1 MSSPFLKADVL
12 SLYQRLVPAPFL
24 QRLCRQAGLRQN
36 NRIYTLAV
44 VQWLMIG
51 QWLEGHGSLGQ
62 AVLELL
68 RGLPASFWPRLC
80 KRLQAWRSQTASLSS
95 NTAAYNQARH
105 RLPLSVVEHCCDH
118 IFEQLTV
125 QTAGVLPALGRR
137 AFIFDGTSVQLAP
150 SPALR
155 QAYPPGSNQHG
166 VSHWP
171 LLRMLVAHDLETGL
185 AMRPQWGPLNGP
197 HAVSEQ
203 RLLEEAIDRLPP
215 AALVVGDANFGV
227 FSVAYAASQR
237 GHAVVLRLT
246 AQRAQRLA
254 GGPLREQIDRRITWK
269 PTRQDRKTHPR
280 LPQDACVRGRLLVC
294 QVQPSNQT
302 PPFLLALFTTWDA
315 DQQQLLDVYGRRW
328 YIGVSRQG
336 HIVQSVKDRP
346 RPKDSGLV
354 AGEAPW
360 RESKTAEPSDNMLGK
375 EYAQRTRLQRA
386 VNADVASLHESPV
399 AETVYNARKQQGLA
413 ETSPIR
419 QLSPAGYQRRHG
431 VKEDVETG
439 EALGARRR
447 NLVEEMPAI
456 TVSGKCWHRH
466 QGGGSGRSTGD
477 GRAAKR
483 ARREGP
489 GPASIPSDKG
499 RQG

>member
-1 MSSPFLKADVL
+1 MSSPFLQADVL

-44 VQWLMIG
+44 VLWLMIG
-51 QWLEGHGSLGQ
+51 QWLEGHASLGQ

-68 RGLPASFWPRLC
+68 RGLPVSFWPRHC

-118 IFEQLTV
+118 IFEQLTAEI
-125 QTAGVLPALGRR
+125 AGVLPALGRR

-166 VSHWP
+166 ASHWP

-185 AMRPQWGPLNGP
+185 AMRPHWGPLNGP

-203 RLLEEAIDRLPP
+203 RLLEEAVDRLPP

-237 GHAVVLRLT
+237 GHAVLLRLT

-254 GGPLREQIDRRITWK
+254 GGPLRGEIDRRITWR
-269 PTRQDRKTHPR
+269 PTRQDRMTHPR
-280 LPQDACVRGRLLVC
+280 LPQDACVQGRLLVC
-294 QVQPSNQT
+294 QVQPSNQA

-315 DQQQLLDVYGRRW
+315 DQQELLDVYGRRW
-328 YIGVSRQG
+328 YIETDLRSLKSTLQLEQLRCTSPTMVA
-336 HIVQSVKDRP
+336 KELDLAMAAYN
-346 RPKDSGLV
+346 LV
-354 AGEAPW
+354 
-360 RESKTAEPSDNMLGK
+360 
-375 EYAQRTRLQRA
+375 RA
-386 VNADVASLHESPV
+386 VTCLAAQNAGLPPRAYSFTRVRNVVQAFAPLITSAPSP
-399 AETVYNARKQQGLA
+399 EQARKYFAQMMHYVGQATLPKRNRKRP
-413 ETSPIR
+413 SYPR
-419 QLSPAGYQRRHG
+419 SVWPKPHSFPHR
-431 VKEDVETG
+431 KE
-439 EALGARRR
+439 
-447 NLVEEMPAI
+447 
-456 TVSGKCWHRH
+456 
-466 QGGGSGRSTGD
+466 
-477 GRAAKR
+477 
-483 ARREGP
+483 
-489 GPASIPSDKG
+489 
-499 RQG
+499 